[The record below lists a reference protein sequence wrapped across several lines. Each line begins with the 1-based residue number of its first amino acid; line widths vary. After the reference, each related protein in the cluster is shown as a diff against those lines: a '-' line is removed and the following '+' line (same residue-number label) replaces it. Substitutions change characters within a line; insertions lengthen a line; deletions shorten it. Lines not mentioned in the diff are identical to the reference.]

1 MPITMSLKASF
12 QRALQSDH
20 SPARQPAAAA
30 MILGVSVSIAAAGT
44 VSTNFNV
51 TAKVVNNCTVSSSS
65 ISFGNYDPTNPT
77 GLSAQGTITAKCTKG
92 DAISVALNQG
102 ANPAPGSTPV
112 APARRMTNGAS
123 NYLPYHIY
131 LAAPPNK
138 QEWGTGAAG
147 RSEPSAQIAAGVGVP
162 LIFTTY
168 GSLPAGTNVPAGE
181 YTDIVVAIV
190 TF

>member
-1 MPITMSLKASF
+1 MSLEASF
-12 QRALQSDH
+12 QRALQSDY
-20 SPARQPAAAA
+20 SRARQTAAAA

-44 VSTNFNV
+44 ASTNFNA
-51 TAKVVNNCTVSSSS
+51 TAKVINNCTVSSSS
-65 ISFGNYDPTNPT
+65 ISFGNYDPTNPA
-77 GLSAQGTITAKCTKG
+77 GLSAQGTVTAKCTKG
-92 DAISVALNQG
+92 DAVSVALNQG
-102 ANPAPGSTPV
+102 ANPGPGSTPL

-147 RSEPSAQIAAGVGVP
+147 RSEPLAQIAAGVGVP
-162 LIFTTY
+162 IIFTTY

-181 YTDIVVAIV
+181 YIDIVVAIV